1 MVLIKSRHKPNSDPD
16 DGNFGFFGLG
26 VNGLS
31 KLKAE
36 EIQNPLQVIAKFTI
50 LCSFG
55 KINFTQFAS
64 SFECL
69 HHTAFNLET
78 IFCGHE
84 FLPGV
89 SFQVIKS

>member
-1 MVLIKSRHKPNSDPD
+1 MESRHKANSQPT
-16 DGNFGFFGLG
+16 DGNFGFFGLY

-31 KLKAE
+31 KLKAK
-36 EIQNPLQVIAKFTI
+36 EIQTPLQVIAKFTI
-50 LCSFG
+50 LCFLG
-55 KINFTQFAS
+55 KINFTQFTS

-69 HHTAFNLET
+69 YCTLFNLET

-89 SFQVIKS
+89 SFQVIKC